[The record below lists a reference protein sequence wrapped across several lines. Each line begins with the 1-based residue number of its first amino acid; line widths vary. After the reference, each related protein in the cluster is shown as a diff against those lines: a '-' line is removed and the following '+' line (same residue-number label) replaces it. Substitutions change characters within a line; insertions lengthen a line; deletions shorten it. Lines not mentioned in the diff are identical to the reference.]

1 MIQILRI
8 AKLLLRFGISW
19 ILRYDYT
26 VGCEAKM
33 KNPGHDHGAGPTGG
47 SPVDVKAI
55 AAFSGGLDSILAAM
69 FVHRLGVDVTLLH
82 VQHLFSANEEGRE
95 RIRAAAERVGLPLRI
110 VDASAEHL
118 EVIRNPK
125 HGYGRGMNPC
135 IDCRIFMLKIAKRV
149 MEEEGAQFVVSGEV
163 LGQRPNSQHHRALLQ
178 AAEESGL
185 GDRLLRPLSAN
196 LLPDTHPVKEGW
208 LRKVDLLAI
217 QGRSRETQMA
227 LAEELGVSGYP
238 QPAGGCVLVEKAYA
252 ARVRDAFAHVGREHV
267 DVQAF
272 RLLRIGRHFRL
283 SDRVKAI
290 VGRNER
296 ENDALVGFATGR
308 SRIEPVD
315 VMGPTTLI
323 EGDPSEDELLLVA
336 ALAARYSDHGGRR
349 TISMTVSDL
358 DTKRIIDVVPLAND
372 DLRIAEWR
380 IE

>member
-1 MIQILRI
+1 
-8 AKLLLRFGISW
+8 
-19 ILRYDYT
+19 
-26 VGCEAKM
+26 M
-33 KNPGHDHGAGPTGG
+33 KNPGHDDGCSNTSESTAA
-47 SPVDVKAI
+47 VKAI

-69 FVHRLGVDVTLLH
+69 LVHQLGVDVTLLH
-82 VQHLFSANEEGRE
+82 VQHLFSASDEGRE

-118 EVIRNPK
+118 EVIRNPQ

-135 IDCRIFMLKIAKRV
+135 IDCRIFMLKIARRV

-163 LGQRPNSQHHRALLQ
+163 LGQRPKSQHRCALLQ

-217 QGRSRETQMA
+217 QGRSRETQIA
-227 LAEELGVSGYP
+227 LARELGITDYQ

-267 DVQAF
+267 DVEAF
-272 RLLRIGRHFRL
+272 RLLMIGRHFRL
-283 SDRVKAI
+283 SDRAKAI

-296 ENDALVGFATGR
+296 ENNALVSFSTGR
-308 SRIEPVD
+308 TRIEPVN
-315 VMGPTTLI
+315 VMGPTALV
-323 EGDPSEDELLLVA
+323 EGDPSEDELLLA
-336 ALAARYSDHGGRR
+336 ASLTARYADHGDRA
-349 TISMTVSDL
+349 TVSMTVSRGKAER
-358 DTKRIIDVVPLAND
+358 TIDVAPFAND
-372 DLRIAEWR
+372 DPRIAAWR

>member
-1 MIQILRI
+1 
-8 AKLLLRFGISW
+8 
-19 ILRYDYT
+19 
-26 VGCEAKM
+26 M
-33 KNPGHDHGAGPTGG
+33 KNPGHDRGAGCTGG

-69 FVHRLGVDVTLLH
+69 LVHRLGVEVTLLH

-95 RIRAAAERVGLPLRI
+95 RIRAMAERVGLPLRI

-118 EVIRNPK
+118 EVIRDPQ

-149 MEEEGAQFVVSGEV
+149 MEEARAQFVISGEV
-163 LGQRPNSQHHRALLQ
+163 LGQRPKSQRHHALLE

-208 LRKVDLLAI
+208 LCKADLLAI
-217 QGRSRETQMA
+217 QGRSRETQMV
-227 LAEELGVSGYP
+227 LAREFGVIDYP

-252 ARVRDAFAHVGREHV
+252 ARVRDAFAHVERENV
-267 DVQAF
+267 DVEAF
-272 RLLRIGRHFRL
+272 RLLKVGRHFRL
-283 SDRVKAI
+283 SEKAKAI

-296 ENDALVGFATGR
+296 ENEALEGFAAGR
-308 SRIEPVD
+308 TRIEPVA
-315 VMGPTTLI
+315 VMGPTTLV

-336 ALAARYSDHGGRR
+336 ALAARYSDHGERR
-349 TISMTVSDL
+349 TVAMSVSGL
-358 DTKRIIDVVPLAND
+358 DTKRIIDVVPLAAD
-372 DLRIAEWR
+372 DPQIVEWR